1 MSDAGPTKPAEP
13 APDREPSGRA
23 EADTV
28 EYDVADGIGWVWF
41 NRPEKRNAMSRKL
54 NRQMLRVLD
63 ELEFREDVGVVVL
76 AGRGDAWS
84 AGMDLQEYFREP
96 EAEGFEAIRRSQME
110 SYGWFTRLRN
120 FEKVTIAMVHGWC
133 FGGAYA
139 PLYACDL
146 AFCADDAVFGLSE
159 VNWGILPGGGA
170 SKVVVDLMPLR
181 DAMYHAL
188 MGENLTGEEAAAVR
202 LVNESLPADRV
213 EARVREVAAVLLEKN
228 WATLKATKRSI
239 RATRLMEYD
248 SALDYQ
254 VRAQEA
260 LMYIDE
266 TRGRQAAMKQFLD
279 DKTFKPG
286 LGHYHK
292 DPRNDPR
299 KDPDAS

>member
-1 MSDAGPTKPAEP
+1 MSDAGPTDAADEP
-13 APDREPSGRA
+13 DHGERA
-23 EADTV
+23 ETDAV
-28 EYDVADGIGWVWF
+28 EFEVAHGIGWVWF

-54 NRQMLRVLD
+54 NRQMMRVLD
-63 ELEFREDVGVVVL
+63 ELEFRDDVGVVVL

-84 AGMDLQEYFREP
+84 AGMDLKEYFREP

-188 MGENLTGEEAAAVR
+188 MGENLTGVEAAAVR
-202 LVNESLPADRV
+202 LVNESVPPERL
-213 EARVREVAAVLLEKN
+213 ESRVREVANTLLQKN
-228 WATLKATKRSI
+228 WATLKATKRAI
-239 RATRLMEYD
+239 RATRLLEYD
-248 SALDYQ
+248 VALDYQ

-266 TRGRQAAMKQFLD
+266 TRGRQEAMKQFLD
-279 DKTFKPG
+279 DKSFKPG
-286 LGHYHK
+286 LGHYSK
-292 DPRNDPR
+292 DS
-299 KDPDAS
+299 DAN

>member
-1 MSDAGPTKPAEP
+1 MNE
-13 APDREPSGRA
+13 RA

-28 EYDVADGIGWVWF
+28 AYEIDGGIAWVRF
-41 NRPEKRNAMSRKL
+41 NRPEKRNSMSRRL
-54 NRQMLRVLD
+54 NRQMMRVLD
-63 ELEFREDVGVVVL
+63 ELEYRSDVGVLVL
-76 AGRGDAWS
+76 AGTGDAWS

-146 AFCADDAVFGLSE
+146 AFCSDDATFGLSE

-170 SKVVVDLMPLR
+170 TKVVVDLMPMR

-188 MGENLTGEEAAAVR
+188 MGENLTGPEAAAVR
-202 LVNESLPADRV
+202 LVNESVPADRL
-213 EARVREVAAVLLEKN
+213 ETRVREVADALLQKN
-228 WATLKATKRSI
+228 WATLKATKRAV
-239 RATRLMEYD
+239 RATRLQEYD
-248 SALDYQ
+248 VALDYQ

-260 LMYIDE
+260 LMYVDE
-266 TRGRQAAMKQFLD
+266 TRGREEAMRQFLD

-286 LGHYHK
+286 LGHYDKHRAH
-292 DPRNDPR
+292 DDG
-299 KDPDAS
+299 

>member
-1 MSDAGPTKPAEP
+1 MPEP
-13 APDREPSGRA
+13 IDPD
-23 EADTV
+23 EAQTATYVV
-28 EYDVADGIGWVWF
+28 ENGIAWLSF
-41 NRPEKRNAMSRKL
+41 NRPDKRNAMSRRL
-54 NRQMLRVLD
+54 NRQMMRCLD
-63 ELEFREDVGVVVL
+63 ELEFRDDVGVLVL
-76 AGRGDAWS
+76 RGEGDAWS

-110 SYGWFTRLRN
+110 SYGWFRRLRE

-146 AFCADDAVFGLSE
+146 AFCADDASFGLSE

-170 SKVVVDLMPLR
+170 SKVVADLMPMR

-188 MGENLTGEEAAAVR
+188 MGENLDGKQAERAR
-202 LVNESLPADRV
+202 LVNESLPADQL
-213 EARVREVAAVLLEKN
+213 EARVREVAENLLQKN
-228 WATLKATKRSI
+228 WATLKATKRTV
-239 RATRLMEYD
+239 RAVRLMDYD
-248 SALDYQ
+248 QALDYQ

-266 TRGRQAAMKQFLD
+266 TRGRQEAMKQFLD

-286 LGHYHK
+286 LGHYDK
-292 DPRNDPR
+292 
-299 KDPDAS
+299 A

>member
-1 MSDAGPTKPAEP
+1 MAT
-13 APDREPSGRA
+13 DRP

-28 EYDVADGIGWVWF
+28 AFTVEDGVAWVKF
-41 NRPEKRNAMSRKL
+41 NRPEKKNAMSRKL

-63 ELEFREDVGVVVL
+63 ELEFRDDVGVLVL
-76 AGRGDAWS
+76 TADGDAWS

-110 SYGWFTRLRN
+110 SYGWFSRLRN
-120 FEKVTIAMVHGWC
+120 YEKVTIAMIDGWC

-146 AFCADDAVFGLSE
+146 AFCSDDSTFGLSE

-188 MGENLTGEEAAAVR
+188 LGENLTGQQAATAR
-202 LVNESLPADRV
+202 LVNESMPAA
-213 EARVREVAAVLLEKN
+213 ELEPRVRQVAGALLAKN
-228 WATLKATKRSI
+228 WQTLKATKRAI
-239 RATRLMEYD
+239 RATRLMDYD
-248 SALDYQ
+248 QALDYQ

-260 LMYIDE
+260 LMYVDQ
-266 TRGRQAAMKQFLD
+266 TKGRQEAMRQFLD
-279 DKTFKPG
+279 EKSFKPG
-286 LGHYHK
+286 LGAYDK
-292 DPRNDPR
+292 TRATD
-299 KDPDAS
+299 

>member
-1 MSDAGPTKPAEP
+1 MTE
-13 APDREPSGRA
+13 EV
-23 EADTV
+23 EQDTV
-28 EYDVADGIGWVWF
+28 AYEVEDGIAWVWF
-41 NRPEKRNAMSRKL
+41 SRPEKRNSMSRKL
-54 NRQMLRVLD
+54 NRQMMRVLD
-63 ELEFREDVGVVVL
+63 ELEFRDDVGVLVL
-76 AGRGDAWS
+76 AGKGDAWS

-110 SYGWFTRLRN
+110 SYGWFARLRN

-146 AFCADDAVFGLSE
+146 AFCAADATFGLSE

-188 MGENLTGEEAAAVR
+188 MGENLTGEQAAQVR
-202 LVNESLPADRV
+202 LVNESLPPDQL
-213 EARVREVAAVLLEKN
+213 EARVREVATTLLDKN
-228 WATLKATKRSI
+228 WSTLKATKRAI

-248 SALDYQ
+248 TALDYQ

-260 LMYIDE
+260 LMYIDD
-266 TRGRQAAMKQFLD
+266 TRGRQEAMRQFLD
-279 DKTFKPG
+279 DKSFKPG
-286 LGHYHK
+286 LSSY
-292 DPRNDPR
+292 R
-299 KDPDAS
+299 K

>member
-1 MSDAGPTKPAEP
+1 MATERSES
-13 APDREPSGRA
+13 E
-23 EADTV
+23 TV
-28 EYDVADGIGWVWF
+28 AVDVVDGIAWVRF
-41 NRPEKRNAMSRKL
+41 DRPEKQNAMSREL

-63 ELEFREDVGVVVL
+63 DLEFRDDVGVLVL
-76 AGRGDAWS
+76 SGEGDAWS

-110 SYGWFTRLRN
+110 SYGWFGRLRN
-120 FEKVTIAMVHGWC
+120 FEKVTIAMIDGWC

-146 AFCADDAVFGLSE
+146 AFCSDDSQFGLSE

-188 MGENLTGEEAAAVR
+188 LGENLTGPQAASVR
-202 LVNESLPADRV
+202 LVNESMPADRL
-213 EARVREVAAVLLEKN
+213 EARVREVAAALLRKN
-228 WATLKATKRSI
+228 WATLKATKRTI

-248 SALDYQ
+248 TALDYQ

-260 LMYIDE
+260 LMYIDT
-266 TRGRQAAMKQFLD
+266 TRGRQEAMRQFLD
-279 DKTFKPG
+279 EKSFKPG
-286 LGHYHK
+286 LGAYDK
-292 DPRNDPR
+292 DRD
-299 KDPDAS
+299 DGASGDR

>member
-1 MSDAGPTKPAEP
+1 MSDET
-13 APDREPSGRA
+13 
-23 EADTV
+23 DTV
-28 EYDVADGIGWVWF
+28 EYEVADGIAWVWF
-41 NRPEKRNAMSRKL
+41 ARPDKHNAMSRML
-54 NRQMLRVLD
+54 NRQMMRVLD
-63 ELEFREDVGVVVL
+63 ELEFRDDVGVLVL
-76 AGRGDAWS
+76 GGRGDAWS

-96 EAEGFEAIRRSQME
+96 EAEGFEAIRRSQTE
-110 SYGWFTRLRN
+110 SYGWFSRLRN

-146 AFCADDAVFGLSE
+146 AFCADDATFGLSE

-188 MGENLTGEEAAAVR
+188 MGENLTGAQAAEVR
-202 LVNESLPADRV
+202 LVNAAVPADQL
-213 EARVREVAAVLLEKN
+213 EARVREVATALLQKN
-228 WATLKATKRSI
+228 WHTLKATKRAIRSI
-239 RATRLMEYD
+239 RLMEYD
-248 SALDYQ
+248 AALDYQ

-266 TRGRQAAMKQFLD
+266 SRGRQEAMKQFLD

-286 LGHYHK
+286 LGHYQK
-292 DPRNDPR
+292 
-299 KDPDAS
+299 

>member
-1 MSDAGPTKPAEP
+1 MTISRLETPMATDRPEP
-13 APDREPSGRA
+13 E
-23 EADTV
+23 TV
-28 EYDVADGIGWVWF
+28 TSFVEDGIAWVRF
-41 NRPEKRNAMSRKL
+41 NRPEKKNAMSRML

-63 ELEFREDVGVVVL
+63 ELEFRDDVGVLVL
-76 AGRGDAWS
+76 TADGDAWS

-110 SYGWFTRLRN
+110 SYGWFARLRN
-120 FEKVTIAMVHGWC
+120 FEKVTIAMIDGWC

-146 AFCADDAVFGLSE
+146 AFCSDTSQFGLSE

-188 MGENLTGEEAAAVR
+188 MGENLSGAQAAGVR
-202 LVNESLPADRV
+202 LVNESMPAERL
-213 EARVREVAAVLLEKN
+213 EARVREVAAALLTKN
-228 WATLKATKRSI
+228 WATLKATKRTI

-248 SALDYQ
+248 QALDYQ

-260 LMYIDE
+260 LMYVDR
-266 TRGRQAAMKQFLD
+266 TRGREEAMRQFLD
-279 DKTFKPG
+279 EKSFKPG
-286 LGHYHK
+286 LGVYDK
-292 DPRNDPR
+292 GRSDG
-299 KDPDAS
+299 

>member
-1 MSDAGPTKPAEP
+1 MAT
-13 APDREPSGRA
+13 DRPES
-23 EADTV
+23 ETV
-28 EYDVADGIGWVWF
+28 TSAVEDGIAWVRF
-41 NRPEKRNAMSRKL
+41 NRPEKKNAMSRML

-63 ELEFREDVGVVVL
+63 ELEFRDDVGVLVL
-76 AGRGDAWS
+76 TADGDAWS

-110 SYGWFTRLRN
+110 SYGWFARLRN
-120 FEKVTIAMVHGWC
+120 FEKVTIAMIDGWC

-146 AFCADDAVFGLSE
+146 AFCSDTSQFGLSE

-188 MGENLTGEEAAAVR
+188 MAENLSGAQAAAMR
-202 LVNESLPADRV
+202 LVNESMPAERL
-213 EARVREVAAVLLEKN
+213 EARVREVAAALLAKN
-228 WATLKATKRSI
+228 WATLKATKRTI

-248 SALDYQ
+248 QALDYQ

-260 LMYIDE
+260 LMYVDR
-266 TRGRQAAMKQFLD
+266 TRGREEAMRQFLD
-279 DKTFKPG
+279 EKSFKPG
-286 LGHYHK
+286 LGVYDK
-292 DPRNDPR
+292 GRGDG
-299 KDPDAS
+299 